1 MEFFTRNISGTAIYY
16 LIGHS
21 LPHQCYIAVIVES
34 ELFANTEILTH
45 HVRRKRA
52 TCSLTYFEVADVKR
66 KPPEAWIK
74 VAKVLRKNNEAK
86 KKYSQEVG

>member
-1 MEFFTRNISGTAIYY
+1 M
-16 LIGHS
+16 
-21 LPHQCYIAVIVES
+21 PHQCFIGVIVES

-52 TCSLTYFEVADVKR
+52 TCSLTYFEVADVKS

-74 VAKVLRKNNEAK
+74 VANVLRKNNEAK